1 MVDWDRWGAVD
12 YFQGQ
17 FTHTLDA
24 KGRLTIPARFRAFLG
39 DSVVVARG
47 AIERNIDVYP
57 LDTWR
62 QMSRDAQALPHSSPV
77 ARRFNRMRF
86 GHSIEVSF
94 DAMGRILL
102 PGFLREYAE
111 IDGEAL
117 IVGANGMFELWNPTH
132 FAAVTD
138 RDWGAGLDTFE
149 KTSQMGV

>member
-1 MVDWDRWGAVD
+1 VFWDRWGAVD

-24 KGRLTIPARFRAFLG
+24 KGRLTIPARFRALLG
-39 DSVVVARG
+39 DRVVVARG
-47 AIERNIDVYP
+47 AIERCIDVYP
-57 LDTWR
+57 LETWQ
-62 QMSRDAQALPHSSPV
+62 QMSKAAQALPHSSPV

-86 GHSIEVSF
+86 GHSVEVSF
-94 DAMGRILL
+94 DAMGRILI

-117 IVGANGMFELWNPTH
+117 IAGANGMFELWNPAH

-138 RDWGAGLDTFE
+138 RDWDEGQATFE
-149 KTSQMGV
+149 ETSRMGV